1 MIKRSAFYKQYK
13 ISGAEPHD
21 VVKHRVP
28 VSIFANTVTE
38 FLSTEFS
45 GLVEIDCKPIWDVNS
60 CIRVCEDFAAYF
72 FKNLLAAIYGKDVLK
87 IDIILE
93 DDVFS
98 ITLHQ
103 PRENGIAYSHIND
116 LSRMAKSAGFDY
128 EITDERLTL
137 FVRTLRYKATGVRSM
152 TQNLL
157 RARFVE
163 IFFTGAPM
171 PDFDGWE

>member
-116 LSRMAKSAGFDY
+116 LSRMAKSAGFDPKY
-128 EITDERLTL
+128 IRQMIRLRKLDPDELDEADELTQM
-137 FVRTLRYKATGVRSM
+137 YRSA
-152 TQNLL
+152 LGL
-157 RARFVE
+157 
-163 IFFTGAPM
+163 
-171 PDFDGWE
+171 

>member
-13 ISGAEPHD
+13 ISGAEPRD
-21 VVKHRVP
+21 IVKHRVP
-28 VSIFANTVTE
+28 VSTFANTVTE
-38 FLSTEFS
+38 FLSTEFA
-45 GLVEIDCKPIWDVNS
+45 GLVEINCTPIWDVNS

-72 FKNLLAAIYGKDVLK
+72 FKNLLAAIYGKAVLR
-87 IDIILE
+87 IDLTLE

-103 PRENGIAYSHIND
+103 PNKSGIAYEHVND
-116 LSRMAKSAGFDY
+116 LSRMAKSAGFEYD
-128 EITDERLTL
+128 ISDERLLLYT
-137 FVRTLRYKATGVRSM
+137 RTLRYTRTGVRSM

-171 PDFDGWE
+171 PDFEGWD